1 MDMTTEKV
9 KKVLERYATGECT
22 DLEKTIIEATILKFN
37 EDQPSLSQEKLE
49 KLGDEIFKQL
59 PTSDSGINKVNI
71 WPVITAVAAIF
82 SIIAGTWLY
91 FDRTDSGRVQVDQV
105 ADISPGGNSATLT
118 LPNGKVINLDT
129 GKAGIVINNAGV
141 SYSDGT
147 AVFNERNDEPS
158 GFATITTPNGGE
170 YQIVLSDGTKVW
182 LNAASTLLYPTTFRE
197 RSARKVELRGGEAY
211 FHVAKDKK
219 RPFVVTT
226 GQQNVLVLGTHFN
239 INAYDVDAGIRTTL
253 LEGSVKVQY
262 AGKSKNINPGE
273 QAIQTADGIFVRQAD
288 LDLEMA
294 WKNGKI
300 EFIDAD
306 IKSIMKTLERWY
318 NVQVIYQGKPTEIP
332 FTGSVSRKKNIS
344 EILKLLESTGDV
356 QFKIEG
362 RRIEVLSK

>member
-1 MDMTTEKV
+1 MTEREASELLKRYKKNQCTEAESALV
-9 KKVLERYATGECT
+9 DEWFSQYSDPDFSDNPDITERIG
-22 DLEKTIIEATILKFN
+22 N
-37 EDQPSLSQEKLE
+37 E
-49 KLGDEIFKQL
+49 IYKQL
-59 PTSDSGINKVNI
+59 PTSDGDVKKISP
-71 WPVITAVAAIF
+71 WPLIATVAAIF
-82 SIIAGTWLY
+82 ALMIGTWLY
-91 FDRTDSGRVQVDQV
+91 FDRKDSGRVQVDQI

-118 LPNGKVINLDT
+118 LSSGKVINLDT

-141 SYSDGT
+141 SYNDGT

-197 RSARKVELRGGEAY
+197 RGARKVELRGGEAY
-211 FHVAKDKK
+211 FQVAKDKK
-219 RPFVVTT
+219 HPFIVKT

-239 INAYDVDAGIRTTL
+239 INAYDIGAGIRTTL
-253 LEGSVKVQY
+253 LEGSVKVNY
-262 AGKSKNINPGE
+262 AEKSKKIKPGE
-273 QAIQTADGIFVRQAD
+273 QAIQTADGILVRQAD

-300 EFIDAD
+300 EFMDAD
-306 IKSIMKTLERWY
+306 IKSIMETLERWY
-318 NVQVIYQGKPTEIP
+318 NIQVIYQGKPTEIP
-332 FTGSVSRKKNIS
+332 FTGSVSRHKNIS

-362 RRIEVLSK
+362 RRVEVLSK